1 MSTFAVLDASSDDD
15 RARWLEVWSAW
26 PHREVQAHPGYLA
39 LFANPGDRVRAAL
52 LQDGP
57 GTILYPFL
65 QRAIP
70 AHPEASDLSSPYGYG
85 GPYAWGSA
93 TDALAPRFWPP
104 FDAWAR
110 TEHVVSEFI
119 RFAVGSVVL
128 APGPH
133 VVRHRQD
140 NIIVPTTLD
149 DEERWRRYEHKV
161 RKNVNKARRLGIT
174 IAVDERG
181 ARLDDFLRIY
191 EATMHRRDARASYF
205 FPRSF
210 FEQLA
215 TQLPGGFAYFHA
227 LQDGRVISTELA
239 LVSAD
244 RLYSFLGGTDEA
256 AFDARPN
263 DLLKHEMFGWAHAR
277 GIAEVVL
284 GGGFTAGD
292 GIYRYKRDF
301 FPEGS
306 VPFSTGERILD
317 PERYAALLAARGGE
331 APDPAFFPAYRAPF
345 PA

>member
-1 MSTFAVLDASSDDD
+1 MNTFEVLDASRDGDQ
-15 RARWLEVWSAW
+15 ARWLEVWSAW

-39 LFANPGDRVRAAL
+39 LFASPGDRVRAAL
-52 LQDGP
+52 LQGGN

-70 AHPEASDLSSPYGYG
+70 AQPDACDLTSPYGYG
-85 GPYAWGSA
+85 GPYAWGGPLE
-93 TDALAPRFWPP
+93 ALAPQLWPQ

-110 TEHVVSEFI
+110 TEHVVCEFI
-119 RFAVGSVVL
+119 RFAVGGVVL

-133 VVRHRQD
+133 LVRHRQD
-140 NIIVPTTLD
+140 NIVVPTTLG

-161 RKNVNKARRLGIT
+161 RKNVNKAKRLGIT
-174 IAVDERG
+174 ITVDEDG
-181 ARLDDFLRIY
+181 AQLDEFLRIY
-191 EATMHRRDARASYF
+191 EATMHRRAARASYF

-210 FEQLA
+210 FERLA
-215 TQLPGGFAYFHA
+215 ADLPGSFVYFHA

-239 LVSAD
+239 LRSAD

-263 DLLKHEMFGWAHAR
+263 DLLKHEMFGWAHTH

-284 GGGFTAGD
+284 GGGVTAGD

-306 VPFSTGERILD
+306 VPFATGERILD
-317 PERYAALLAARGGE
+317 PARYAALVAQRGGE
-331 APDPAFFPAYRAPF
+331 PPDPAFFPAYRAPL
-345 PA
+345 PG